1 MSSIILRKK
10 IDFGVLFK
18 RDIFIALQ
26 IEPMYE
32 YADGKRTDK
41 LEGYRYEVV
50 DTTNFDRLRVKIKGQ
65 SAPLMTDEEL
75 QTLRESGQKVLVAF
89 INGTVMPYWNPNSK
103 TVEDS
108 FSADGIQL
116 LEADGLD

>member
-1 MSSIILRKK
+1 MASIILRKK
-10 IDFGVLFK
+10 IPLPSVVKTDTFVLL
-18 RDIFIALQ
+18 R
-26 IEPMYE
+26 IEPVYE
-32 YADGKRTDK
+32 YVDKKRTEN

-75 QTLRESGQKVLVAF
+75 QILRESGQKVLVAF
-89 INGTVMPYWNPNSK
+89 INGTVMPYLNSTTK
-103 TVEDS
+103 MLEDS

-116 LEADGLD
+116 LEAEGLD

>member
-1 MSSIILRKK
+1 M
-10 IDFGVLFK
+10 
-18 RDIFIALQ
+18 
-26 IEPMYE
+26 
-32 YADGKRTDK
+32 
-41 LEGYRYEVV
+41 V

-89 INGTVMPYWNPNSK
+89 INGTVLPYLSSTTK
-103 TVEDS
+103 MLADS